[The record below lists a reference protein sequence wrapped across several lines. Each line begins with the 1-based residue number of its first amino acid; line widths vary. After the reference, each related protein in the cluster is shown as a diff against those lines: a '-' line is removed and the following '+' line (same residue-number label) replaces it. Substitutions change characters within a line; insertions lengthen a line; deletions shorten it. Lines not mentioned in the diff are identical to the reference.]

1 MANLLKV
8 KEMPSF
14 TAWKTVYQLEPL
26 QKSNGSFCFVELK
39 NIKDTQKLKKNTEK
53 HT

>member
-8 KEMPSF
+8 KEMLSF

-26 QKSNGSFCFVELK
+26 QKSNGSFFAML
-39 NIKDTQKLKKNTEK
+39 NYKKASKTFSRCWLCPN
-53 HT
+53 